1 MFNIY
6 YWSHYGVK
14 VSMKFINKLWWKLI
28 PGVIVKVKWPSG
40 EIIAGPALQC
50 IVWPGSEDPRWRDWG
65 DTAYVRFDSSDPN
78 DHYRPWLE
86 KNIGRQGWDWD
97 WALTDDDM
105 TKNQVTIRIR
115 RKHRHY
121 VPLLALKWS

>member
-1 MFNIY
+1 MFSLY
-6 YWSHYGVK
+6 YYEHCGVK
-14 VSMKFINKLWWKLI
+14 VSMKFINKLWWKLM

-40 EIIAGPALQC
+40 EIIAGPG
-50 IVWPGSEDPRWRDWG
+50 PEDPRWRDWG
-65 DTAYVRFDSSDPN
+65 GAAYVRFESADPN

-97 WALTDDDM
+97 WALTDDDLI
-105 TKNQVTIRIR
+105 KNQITIRIR

-121 VPLLALKWS
+121 ASLLALKWS